1 MELSINSSVDNFT
14 ITICSVDGTT
24 DLGTVAPSPLKHV
37 TLNYNTNY
45 TISVRA
51 SNCAGSSI
59 PGVILFIEC
68 ECRFQIVYFTL
79 CTFDYNYF
87 PIIIFL
93 SAGCPPPGQPVSGSV
108 SGFTSARVGSEVT
121 YHCDEGLNLVGE
133 RVAVCTLRLVWDPMG
148 SEVMCAPPASGKVS
162 SMAGLCIASWSC
174 YCWSYIGDCG
184 DFGVLTNGTVLFS
197 NGTADGS
204 LITFQC
210 AIGFS
215 LVGDR
220 VSQCRSGQWTVQPQ
234 DVQCTPHPPTSQ
246 GVHDESRANN
256 YFTLLLL
263 YINNIL
269 CFS

>member
-1 MELSINSSVDNFT
+1 M
-14 ITICSVDGTT
+14 
-24 DLGTVAPSPLKHV
+24 
-37 TLNYNTNY
+37 
-45 TISVRA
+45 
-51 SNCAGSSI
+51 
-59 PGVILFIEC
+59 
-68 ECRFQIVYFTL
+68 
-79 CTFDYNYF
+79 
-87 PIIIFL
+87 
-93 SAGCPPPGQPVSGSV
+93 

-121 YHCDEGLNLVGE
+121 YHCDEGLSLVGE

-148 SEVMCAPPASGKVS
+148 SEVMCAPPPPGKVS
-162 SMAGLCIASWSC
+162 NRVGLCTADWSC
-174 YCWSYIGDCG
+174 FCWSYIGYCG

-215 LVGDR
+215 LVGDK

-256 YFTLLLL
+256 YFTHFCYYNYDII

-269 CFS
+269 FLLLIF